1 MNYVEIVAKQ
11 EELTKELNELQQAR
25 IASAQSHENITV
37 SKDIGD
43 LEASLFI
50 NYSEDDVEIVLSSD
64 SEAVN
69 ITVEQYNQI
78 NEFLGKYSDAVFSF
92 YSHKEKEAAEKVEED
107 A

>member
-25 IASAQSHENITV
+25 IASAQSHENIEV
-37 SKDIGD
+37 EKEIGD
-43 LEASLFI
+43 LVASLTVAYE
-50 NYSEDDVEIVLSSD
+50 NDDVCIEIQQGLETV
-64 SEAVN
+64 A

-92 YSHKEKEAAEKVEED
+92 YSEKDAAEKVEED